1 LLCFVQIHYRKTVR
15 INYRWQS
22 SFDSSKFIYQNHL
35 GQASSDLLILAGYAD
50 WSVAFFVAMPE
61 GESLLTSSRE
71 FLERAV
77 SLSSKEFVRGFIIGQ
92 VALLLVLIVLAR
104 VLFFRGPAPGNG
116 QIRFKRK
123 DSTRK
128 RKMESVAL
136 ETLADRLGLDT
147 KTLPKRESCLWANS
161 LAGRLL
167 LEPIRETLLDGDTLG
182 YISALLNAH
191 VKKTEMLGPI
201 EIHRF
206 ELSENSPLIRWVE
219 AVEDDVWEVRV
230 EWNELAT
237 LELDTS
243 VILNWPPR
251 QQIATLPCTFSFSV
265 RALETTLRMEISTGH
280 IVCLSVLPEDFLLD
294 LEIHSLVG
302 HRSKLKDVPK
312 LTAIL
317 YGRIKDAIK
326 ERVLYP
332 KQIQI
337 AAGDLI
343 QKAFRRNSPIK
354 TVD

>member
-1 LLCFVQIHYRKTVR
+1 
-15 INYRWQS
+15 
-22 SFDSSKFIYQNHL
+22 
-35 GQASSDLLILAGYAD
+35 
-50 WSVAFFVAMPE
+50 MPE

-71 FLERAV
+71 FFERAV
-77 SLSSKEFVRGFIIGQ
+77 SLSSKEFIRGFIIGQ
-92 VALLLVLIVLAR
+92 IALLLVLIVLAR
-104 VLFFRGPAPGNG
+104 VLFFRGPAPGYG

-123 DSTRK
+123 DNIRK

-136 ETLADRLGLDT
+136 ETLAERLGLDT

-161 LAGRLL
+161 LAERLF
-167 LEPIRETLLDGDTLG
+167 LEPLRETLLDGDTLG

-191 VKKTEMLGPI
+191 VEKTEILGPV
-201 EIHRF
+201 EIHKF
-206 ELSENSPLIRWVE
+206 ELNESSPLVRWVE
-219 AVEDDVWEVRV
+219 AVEDGVWEVRV
-230 EWNELAT
+230 EWSEPAT

-243 VILNWPPR
+243 VVLNWPPR

-265 RALETTLRMEISTGH
+265 RVLEATLRMEVSAGH
-280 IVCLSVLPEDFLLD
+280 AICLSVLPEDFLLD

-317 YGRIKDAIK
+317 YGRIKNAIR

-332 KQIQI
+332 KQVQI
-337 AAGDLI
+337 AAGELI
-343 QKAFRRNSPIK
+343 RKAFRRDPPTK